1 MAKRSEHPPSIN
13 INEAKIKVK
22 ETKSPN
28 QTTNP
33 NSKREKEIL
42 GLIKN
47 IDFNRITIYK
57 KAYRYLNSALIKTKS
72 SNDIYG
78 ALSGYLESLKDYNF
92 QESQLKVELQ
102 AISIPPENATTTTTT
117 TYSDSSNSD
126 NNNNQNNNNNYSNY
140 FYNQINYNNNN
151 NYNSTPISVNGREQE
166 IMGINNISPPST
178 ESNDLTPPSSQSSSS
193 STSSPSKRVS
203 RSKTRAPKKAAN
215 QTISLENISSGAT
228 ENVTTTTT
236 TSTMATETTDA
247 TSIATSEPTKK
258 KKGRPCKIIP
268 VDGCYICRRI
278 ITPYWRKGTCDDQRV
293 DLCNACGLQNFK
305 KGKKEQLS
313 KKQNSINNILN

>member
-1 MAKRSEHPPSIN
+1 MAKRSEHPPPIN
-13 INEAKIKVK
+13 IDEAKIKDK
-22 ETKSPN
+22 KTKSPN
-28 QTTNP
+28 QTT
-33 NSKREKEIL
+33 
-42 GLIKN
+42 
-47 IDFNRITIYK
+47 
-57 KAYRYLNSALIKTKS
+57 AHRYLNSALIKTKS
-72 SNDIYG
+72 SNDIYC

-126 NNNNQNNNNNYSNY
+126 NNNQNNNNNYSNY

-193 STSSPSKRVS
+193 STSSSPSKRVS

-215 QTISLENISSGAT
+215 QTISLGNISSSAT

-247 TSIATSEPTKK
+247 TSIATSQPTKK